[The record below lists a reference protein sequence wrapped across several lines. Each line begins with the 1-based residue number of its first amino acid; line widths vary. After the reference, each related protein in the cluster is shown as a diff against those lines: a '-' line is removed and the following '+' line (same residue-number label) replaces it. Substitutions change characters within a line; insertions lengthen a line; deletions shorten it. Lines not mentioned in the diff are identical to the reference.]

1 MNISQI
7 TDYLYVSGQPRSGD
21 APLLTELNV
30 SLIISMVGHI
40 RPPQVYRQPPFQAL
54 WLRTYDTVFTP
65 IPMKKLFR
73 GVDIALPIIESGG
86 RVLAH
91 CHYGRHRGVAMAAA
105 ILIAQ
110 GYPSAEAMTL
120 IKEKR
125 SIADPDI
132 WYIKRRIE
140 KFERHW
146 RAVNDE

>member
-7 TDYLYVSGQPRSGD
+7 TDYLYISGQPRAGD
-21 APLLTELNV
+21 APLLAELNV
-30 SLIISMVGHI
+30 SLVISMVGHI

-54 WLRTYDTVFTP
+54 WLRTYDTFLTP

-73 GVDIALPIIESGG
+73 GVETALPIIEKGG
-86 RVLAH
+86 RILAH
-91 CHYGRHRGVAMAAA
+91 CHFGRHRGVAMAAA

-110 GYPSAEAMTL
+110 GHSATEAMTL

-125 SIADPDI
+125 PIADPDC

-140 KFERHW
+140 KFETW
-146 RAVNDE
+146 WGGVNDE